1 VTVEG
6 DSITV
11 SRAENPRGGE
21 IRTEPY
27 PGFPTDMQAQFTA
40 LYASVPGISV
50 ITETIF
56 PQRFMHVPELN
67 RMGAQI
73 TLEGATAVI
82 KGVPRLSGAPVM
94 ASDLRA
100 SAALVLA
107 GLGAEGETEINRLYH
122 IDRGYE
128 HIDDKL
134 SRLGAN
140 VRRVKA

>member
-1 VTVEG
+1 
-6 DSITV
+6 
-11 SRAENPRGGE
+11 
-21 IRTEPY
+21 
-27 PGFPTDMQAQFTA
+27 
-40 LYASVPGISV
+40 
-50 ITETIF
+50 
-56 PQRFMHVPELN
+56 MHVPELN

-82 KGVPRLSGAPVM
+82 KGVPQLSGAPVM